1 MANLSPATNVLEF
14 YFLANKL
21 KEVIRSGWKQWN
33 VSRDRLESVAE
44 HVFSTCTLAIAIE
57 SEYHYNIDL
66 SKVLMMLVLH
76 ETEEI
81 LIPDITPC
89 DGVSAEEKVTI
100 GHKAVEQ
107 VLAHLG
113 KSDAYKSLIFEFDA
127 HQTPE
132 SIFAY
137 MCDKLDA
144 DLMSLYYDKDE
155 SCTLTK
161 ATTLL
166 QETPLTVELSD
177 GGRNS
182 MGECFRLFEYELN
195 RLDPNFFE
203 ILNAAKDFLQNK

>member
-100 GHKAVEQ
+100 G
-107 VLAHLG
+107 
-113 KSDAYKSLIFEFDA
+113 
-127 HQTPE
+127 
-132 SIFAY
+132 
-137 MCDKLDA
+137 
-144 DLMSLYYDKDE
+144 
-155 SCTLTK
+155 
-161 ATTLL
+161 
-166 QETPLTVELSD
+166 
-177 GGRNS
+177 R
-182 MGECFRLFEYELN
+182 
-195 RLDPNFFE
+195 
-203 ILNAAKDFLQNK
+203 

>member
-21 KEVIRSGWKQWN
+21 KEIVRSGWKQWN
-33 VSRDRLESVAE
+33 VPRERLESVAE
-44 HVFSTCTLAIAIE
+44 HVFSTCILAIAIE

-81 LIPDITPC
+81 VIPDITPC

-107 VLAHLG
+107 VLSNLN
-113 KSDAYKSLIFEFDA
+113 KSEEYKSLIFEFDA

-144 DLMSLYYDKDE
+144 DIMSLYYDKAE
-155 SCTLTK
+155 TCTLAK
-161 ATTLL
+161 ATSQL
-166 QETPLTVELSD
+166 QEAPLTVRLSD
-177 GGRNS
+177 NGKNS
-182 MGECFRLFEYELN
+182 MGECFRLFEYELD

-203 ILNAAKDFLQNK
+203 ILNAAKNFLQNK

>member
-14 YFLANKL
+14 YFLANHL
-21 KEVIRSGWKQWN
+21 KEIVRSGWKQWN
-33 VSRDRLESVAE
+33 VPRERLESVAE
-44 HVFSTCTLAIAIE
+44 HVFSTCILAIAIE

-81 LIPDITPC
+81 VIPDITPC

-107 VLAHLG
+107 VLAHLN
-113 KSDAYKSLIFEFDA
+113 KSDTYKSLIFEFDE
-127 HQTPE
+127 HKTPE

-144 DLMSLYYDKDE
+144 DIMSLYYDKDE
-155 SCTLTK
+155 SCTLAK
-161 ATTLL
+161 ATTQL
-166 QETPLTVELSD
+166 QEASLTVRLSD
-177 GGRNS
+177 NGKNS
-182 MGECFRLFEYELN
+182 MGECFKLFEYELN

-203 ILNAAKDFLQNK
+203 ILNAAKDFLQSK